1 MIDKP
6 IYETFNN
13 QINIKFHIEAFT
25 KSSSNAYYPG
35 SFRFNDD
42 FCAIGSGSKDGFL
55 VKVFS
60 TALSQI
66 ENFFQPCPVVV
77 SIFFFFSLFMWF
89 SNDLSI
95 LGSTYYW
102 EFSF

>member
-1 MIDKP
+1 MIVKP
-6 IYETFNN
+6 FYETFNN

-77 SIFFFFSLFMWF
+77 SIFSCFPYLCGFQMIFQF
-89 SNDLSI
+89 
-95 LGSTYYW
+95 
-102 EFSF
+102 